1 MFSWWSEPEKP
12 EEAKPVSDTEV
23 EIEEPEHL
31 TEEGRRK
38 AWRMLSL
45 IEAFLHQHPEPIAL
59 DEIDLLGRVAAGN
72 HDLHDAC
79 AALRNGCQLDYLVII
94 FT

>member
-1 MFSWWSEPEKP
+1 MSVTETEPL
-12 EEAKPVSDTEV
+12 S
-23 EIEEPEHL
+23 
-31 TEEGRRK
+31 EEGKRK

-45 IEAFLHQHPEPIAL
+45 IEAFRLLHEDPLSL
-59 DEIDLLGRVAAGN
+59 DEIDLLGRVASGS

-79 AALRNGCQLDYLVII
+79 AALRNGCGLELLVII